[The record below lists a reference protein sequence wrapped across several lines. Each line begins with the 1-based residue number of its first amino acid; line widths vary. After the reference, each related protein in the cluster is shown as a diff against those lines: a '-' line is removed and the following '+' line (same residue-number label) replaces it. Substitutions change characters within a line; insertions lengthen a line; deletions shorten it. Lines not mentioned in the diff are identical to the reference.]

1 MKNFLFLFAAALCA
15 VNFTSCDDDNGKLAD
30 GTCIFINGKDKTNK
44 AASTSAKTVKEICLG
59 DSLELIR
66 EDEPTG
72 GLGAC
77 ICTIKVNPNNESNN
91 AIDTVNYRISV
102 PTRDVNNFDLDE
114 ISLLDRNSHFYIVDG
129 HSNGYGGFI
138 GDTLAYIPTAQ
149 HHAIVDQLE
158 ELFKDKEANFTEIY
172 KLFSDAFV
180 FIPCTAEEY
189 RELEAA
195 GLN

>member
-1 MKNFLFLFAAALCA
+1 MRNILFLFAAALCA
-15 VNFTSCDDDNGKLAD
+15 VNFTSCDEDNGKLSD

-44 AASTSAKTVKEICLG
+44 AASTSAKSVKDICLG
-59 DSLELIR
+59 DSLELLM
-66 EDEPTG
+66 EDEVAQG
-72 GLGAC
+72 WGSS
-77 ICTIKVNPNNESNN
+77 ICTIVVNPNNESNF
-91 AIDTVNYRISV
+91 AIDTANCRISV
-102 PTRDVNNFDLDE
+102 SARDINNNDFNN
-114 ISLLDRNSHFYIVDG
+114 IPLLGKNRHFLIRDG
-129 HSNGYGGFI
+129 HNDGYGAFK